1 MFKYNLEPEFT
12 KLLHGRDS
20 FSIPTSVRTL
30 TEDDIIH
37 TNKSRAKMA
46 QFSLSNCE
54 VLNAI
59 NAGEK
64 VEQNNTVLCN
74 GEVNVRMVKRDD
86 KYIVIDLYRKQR

>member
-1 MFKYNLEPEFT
+1 
-12 KLLHGRDS
+12 
-20 FSIPTSVRTL
+20 
-30 TEDDIIH
+30 
-37 TNKSRAKMA
+37 MA